1 MRLAITHPYSWPD
14 VRRGAERILVE
25 TAESLASR
33 GHDVTVLTSG
43 SRPGRSRSGSL
54 RTIRLRR
61 LFSDNWRHERSFGY
75 RVVPYLVGGRFQIV
89 HSLSVWDAYCAVSA
103 QRFGGYRVVFDD
115 MGIPNRDFYSRQPE
129 GPLRERLVRDVD
141 VYGCMSD
148 HALEALYRDWGREG
162 SLIPGG
168 VRLSQFPMGK
178 ERDPLPTV
186 LFSGTLED
194 TRKGLDILLEA
205 VAIAGQELPDLRL
218 WLSGPGNPEPILA
231 KAPPEARRRVEVLP
245 IGKPEDQGRR
255 YARAWVTA
263 LPSVSDSFG
272 LVLLESLA
280 SGTPI
285 VVVNDAAP
293 PSLVTPATGAIA
305 DPRDPQSLAEALT
318 RGIELARGP
327 DTARLCRE
335 FAENFDWD
343 GSIAPMLEAHLP
355 FFDLGLRLRRP
366 VRDSDPHRHQLVS
379 PTPPWRL
386 RAELR
391 RCHDPPGG
399 PWTRS

>member
-25 TAESLASR
+25 TAESLVAR

-61 LFSDNWRHERSFGY
+61 LFGDNWRHERSFAY
-75 RVVPYLVGGRFQIV
+75 RIVPYLVGGRYQIV
-89 HSLSVWDAYCAVSA
+89 HSLSVWDAYCAISA
-103 QRFGGYRVVFDD
+103 RRFGGYRVVFDD
-115 MGIPNRDFYSRQPE
+115 MGIPNRDFYSTQRE
-129 GPLRERLVRDVD
+129 GPLRERLVHDVD

-148 HALEALYRDWGREG
+148 HALEVLHRDWGRVG

-168 VRLSQFPMGK
+168 VRLSQFPVGG

-205 VAIAGQELPDLRL
+205 VAIAGKEVPELRL

-245 IGKPEDQGRR
+245 IGKPEDQGQR

-305 DPRDPQSLAEALT
+305 TPRDPQSLAEALT
-318 RGIELARGP
+318 RGLDLARNP
-327 DTARLCRE
+327 DTARSCRE
-335 FAENFDWD
+335 FAQKYDWD
-343 GSIAPMLEAHLP
+343 GSIAPILERIY
-355 FFDLGLRLRRP
+355 G
-366 VRDSDPHRHQLVS
+366 SS
-379 PTPPWRL
+379 I
-386 RAELR
+386 
-391 RCHDPPGG
+391 
-399 PWTRS
+399 SN

>member
-1 MRLAITHPYSWPD
+1 VRIAITHPYSWPD
-14 VRRGAERILVE
+14 VRRGAERIMVE
-25 TAESLASR
+25 TAESLAAR

-61 LFSDNWRHERSFGY
+61 LFGDNWRHERSFGY
-75 RVVPYLVGGRFQIV
+75 RIVPYLVAGRFDIV
-89 HSLSVWDAYCAVSA
+89 HSISVWDAYCAVRA
-103 QRFGGYRVVFDD
+103 RRLGGYRVVFDD
-115 MGIPNRDFYSRQPE
+115 MGIPNRAFYSVHPE

-141 VYGCMSD
+141 VYGCMSH
-148 HALEALYRDWGREG
+148 HALEALRRDWGREG

-168 VRLSQFPMGK
+168 VRLSQFAIGK
-178 ERDPLPTV
+178 EREPVPTV

-194 TRKGLDILLEA
+194 PRKGLDVLLEA
-205 VAIAGQELPDLRL
+205 VAIAARDSPELRL

-231 KAPPEARRRVEVLP
+231 NAPPDARQRVEVLP

-305 DPRDPQSLAEALT
+305 NPKDPRSLAKALR
-318 RGIELARGP
+318 RGLELATGP
-327 DTARLCRE
+327 DTARVCRE
-335 FAENFDWD
+335 FAEKFDWD
-343 GSIAPMLEAHLP
+343 DSIAPLLEDIYGSATS
-355 FFDLGLRLRRP
+355 G
-366 VRDSDPHRHQLVS
+366 SD
-379 PTPPWRL
+379 
-386 RAELR
+386 
-391 RCHDPPGG
+391 
-399 PWTRS
+399 